1 MYSVQYLA
9 KKTTRVPGPEPT
21 AKLVGTMVQDSVQ
34 KKERQCKKKQIHI
47 RKSRSNPETQTLRN
61 SLKTQIQ
68 IYAKKKK
75 TTRSSVQTEK
85 KKKRNLYNPKLF
97 IHIQTN

>member
-9 KKTTRVPGPEPT
+9 KKTITVPDPEPT

-47 RKSRSNPETQTLRN
+47 RKSRSNLETQTRRS

-68 IYAKKKK
+68 FYANKKKK
-75 TTRSSVQTEK
+75 SNQK
-85 KKKRNLYNPKLF
+85 
-97 IHIQTN
+97 